1 MCYSFFMI
9 TKICEICGGAF
20 QVKPYRDETARFCS
34 QQCGGKWH
42 MSVRTMSSQH
52 KIGNKYRSGTR
63 PANAFP
69 KGHATWNKDMNGIHL
84 SPHSEFKP
92 GYVSHKRLPVG
103 AVTVRPDKNGRDR
116 AFVKT
121 GEPSDW
127 KLRAVLVWETANGP
141 LPPGFVV
148 HHKDR
153 DTLNDAHDNLEAMT
167 RKEHMAEHRSEL
179 RSISS

>member
-1 MCYSFFMI
+1 MI
-9 TKICEICGGAF
+9 TKKCEVCGGAF
-20 QVKPYRDETARFCS
+20 QVRPYRAETARFCS

-42 MSVRTMSSQH
+42 LSVRSMPSQH
-52 KIGNKYRSGTR
+52 KIGNKWRAGKR

-69 KGHATWNKDMNGIHL
+69 KGHAPWTKGMKGIHL

-103 AVTVRPDKNGRDR
+103 AVTVRLDKNGRSR

-121 GEPSDW
+121 ADPSDW

-141 LPPGFVV
+141 LPPGLVI

-153 DTLNDAHDNLEAMT
+153 DTLNDATDNLEAMT
-167 RKEHMAEHRSEL
+167 RKGHIAEHRSEL
-179 RSISS
+179 HGAPS